1 MRDDELD
8 GLRFVRL
15 QIRFQK
21 LQFLRRKSVRT
32 AIVQNREM
40 RLPVVETEVRQVG
53 RLRRTRRVLL
63 KQRRRTRRPNVMI
76 SGSEKQREA
85 LQKVTDA
92 ENRLKKG
99 EKLSPDEQEKMLQA
113 EQIQCTS
120 HHRT

>member
-63 KQRRRTRRPNVMI
+63 KQRRRTRRPNVMSAGDPNSRANSI
-76 SGSEKQREA
+76 R
-85 LQKVTDA
+85 V
-92 ENRLKKG
+92 R
-99 EKLSPDEQEKMLQA
+99 
-113 EQIQCTS
+113 
-120 HHRT
+120 R